1 MTAQHNN
8 ERSMSDLEKANTAI
22 IECDEN
28 GCSIVQNNW
37 GAYIKANDITNNKI
51 NHSVF
56 ATPKHTHRV
65 NIYHKQ
71 GTPENLVYRFCKKYK
86 LSVRST
92 MSLLSFV
99 SVIVCGIV
107 IAGIADFL
115 MQNAIFSIV
124 DSVGILGAK

>member
-1 MTAQHNN
+1 MTTQHNN
-8 ERSMSDLEKANTAI
+8 ERPMSDLEKANTAI

-28 GCSIVQNNW
+28 GCSIVQNDW
-37 GAYIKANDITNNKI
+37 GADIKANDITNNQI
-51 NHSVF
+51 SHSVF

-71 GTPENLVYRFCKKYK
+71 GTLENFVYRFCKKYK

>member
-1 MTAQHNN
+1 MTAQYNN
-8 ERSMSDLEKANTAI
+8 ERPMSDLEKANTAI

-28 GCSIVQNNW
+28 GCSIVKNDW
-37 GAYIKANDITNNKI
+37 GADIKANDITNNQI

-56 ATPKHTHRV
+56 ATPKSIYRT
-65 NIYHKQ
+65 NIYHKH
-71 GTPENLVYRFCKKYK
+71 GTIENLVYRFCKKYK
-86 LSVRST
+86 LSIRST

-107 IAGIADFL
+107 IAGVADFL

-124 DSVGILGAK
+124 DSVGILGVK

>member
-8 ERSMSDLEKANTAI
+8 ERPMSDLEKANTAI

-28 GCSIVQNNW
+28 GCSIVQNDW
-37 GAYIKANDITNNKI
+37 GADIKANDITNTKAQHKI
-51 NHSVF
+51 FS
-56 ATPKHTHRV
+56 TPKSTHRV
-65 NIYHKQ
+65 NKQ
-71 GTPENLVYRFCKKYK
+71 GTLENLVFRFCKKYK
-86 LSVRST
+86 LSIRST

-124 DSVGILGAK
+124 DSVGILGAKQ

>member
-8 ERSMSDLEKANTAI
+8 ERPMSDLEKANTAI

-37 GAYIKANDITNNKI
+37 GADIKANDIINNKI

-71 GTPENLVYRFCKKYK
+71 GTLENLVYRFCKKYK

-107 IAGIADFL
+107 SAGIADFL

>member
-8 ERSMSDLEKANTAI
+8 ERPMSDLEKANTAI

-28 GCSIVQNNW
+28 GCSIVKNDW
-37 GAYIKANDITNNKI
+37 GADIKAN
-51 NHSVF
+51 
-56 ATPKHTHRV
+56 PKSTYRA

-71 GTPENLVYRFCKKYK
+71 GTLENLVYRFCKKYK

-92 MSLLSFV
+92 MSLLSFA

-124 DSVGILGAK
+124 GSVGILGAK

>member
-8 ERSMSDLEKANTAI
+8 ERPMSDLEKANTAI

-28 GCSIVQNNW
+28 GCSIVKNDW
-37 GAYIKANDITNNKI
+37 GADIKANDITNTKAQHKI
-51 NHSVF
+51 FS
-56 ATPKHTHRV
+56 APKSTYRV

-71 GTPENLVYRFCKKYK
+71 GTLENLVFRFCKKYK
-86 LSVRST
+86 LSIRST
-92 MSLLSFV
+92 MSLLSFA

>member
-8 ERSMSDLEKANTAI
+8 ERPMSDLEKANTAI

-28 GCSIVQNNW
+28 GCSIVKNDW
-37 GAYIKANDITNNKI
+37 GADITNTKAQHKI
-51 NHSVF
+51 FS
-56 ATPKHTHRV
+56 TPKSTYRT

-71 GTPENLVYRFCKKYK
+71 GTLENLVFKFCKKYK
-86 LSVRST
+86 LSVRNT

-124 DSVGILGAK
+124 NSVGILEQNNERV

>member
-1 MTAQHNN
+1 MTTQHNN
-8 ERSMSDLEKANTAI
+8 ERPMSDLENANTAI

-28 GCSIVQNNW
+28 GCSIVKNDW
-37 GAYIKANDITNNKI
+37 GADIKANDITNTKAHHKI
-51 NHSVF
+51 FS
-56 ATPKHTHRV
+56 APKSTYRV

-71 GTPENLVYRFCKKYK
+71 GTLENLMYRFCKKYK

-107 IAGIADFL
+107 IAGVADFL

>member
-1 MTAQHNN
+1 MTTQHNN
-8 ERSMSDLEKANTAI
+8 ERPRSDLEKANTAI

-28 GCSIVQNNW
+28 VCRIVQNDW
-37 GAYIKANDITNNKI
+37 SADIKANDITNTKAQHKI
-51 NHSVF
+51 FS
-56 ATPKHTHRV
+56 TPKHTYRV

-71 GTPENLVYRFCKKYK
+71 VTLENLVYRFCKKYK
-86 LSVRST
+86 LSIRST
-92 MSLLSFV
+92 MSLLSFA

-107 IAGIADFL
+107 IAGVADFL

>member
-1 MTAQHNN
+1 MTTQHNN
-8 ERSMSDLEKANTAI
+8 ERPMSDLEKANTTI

-28 GCSIVQNNW
+28 GCSIVKNDWN
-37 GAYIKANDITNNKI
+37 ADITNTKAQHKI
-51 NHSVF
+51 FS
-56 ATPKHTHRV
+56 TPKSTYRT

-71 GTPENLVYRFCKKYK
+71 GTLEHLVFRFCKKYK

-99 SVIVCGIV
+99 SVIMCGIV
-107 IAGIADFL
+107 IAGVADFL

-124 DSVGILGAK
+124 DSVGISEQNNERI